1 MKNDVS
7 LWLGC
12 FNDKEEF
19 EKYTAIKYSEG
30 GDSIPSIFEQDFKLG
45 YYNRDL
51 IEKDW
56 IRKKH
61 HTDKKNRY
69 DTIEGQTYAR
79 LNINCIC
86 LPIFRL

>member
-30 GDSIPSIFEQDFKLG
+30 GDSIPSIFEQDFNLG
-45 YYNRDL
+45 Y
-51 IEKDW
+51 
-56 IRKKH
+56 
-61 HTDKKNRY
+61 
-69 DTIEGQTYAR
+69 
-79 LNINCIC
+79 
-86 LPIFRL
+86 